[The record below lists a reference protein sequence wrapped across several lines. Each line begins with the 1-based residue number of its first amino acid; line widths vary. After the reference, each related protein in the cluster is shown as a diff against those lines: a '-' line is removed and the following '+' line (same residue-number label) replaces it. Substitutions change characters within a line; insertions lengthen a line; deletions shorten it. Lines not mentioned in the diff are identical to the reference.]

1 MPAVPSSS
9 AAVSAHAQA
18 DAGRRRPG
26 APPPA
31 GAAPGPAPAAG
42 EDDAGEL
49 LGRAGMVAVRVAD
62 LASPAGRGLGKDGRS
77 ALVTPGAGR
86 IATGDLVVFCK
97 PVAVARAVV
106 RRDGRVQAAGHPADH
121 ARLGLAEERLDA
133 LTGTPGVIDEIAATV
148 TLKGKVKGKAQ
159 RAMTPAL
166 AIRFTLLMT
175 LLASDADYAEVMAA
189 LVGDLALVPWQR
201 RYQLP
206 TATVA
211 STWREAI
218 GPQPLQELRDRLLA
232 GIDAEHREHDW
243 RAVTV
248 GDLDVFSIDGSLTR
262 VPDTPANR
270 QAFGSAGTADDSSP
284 YPQLRE
290 LRCSHASTRAALA
303 VVSGPSG
310 AAAGGGRDKGEA
322 EQVLLDKAL
331 TDYPQVFTAAR
342 IWIMDRNFPGA
353 PRIKRML
360 ATGTHVLI
368 RVKDGITLN
377 RAGDFL
383 PDGSYLASICGGGV
397 TLTVRVIE
405 YTISVA
411 GADAPELFALIT
423 DLAGHAAYPAQVL
436 AAAYHWRWIGSETC
450 LKEAKSAINGAGPST
465 GPMLRSQSP
474 ALVAQEHAAWIIAT
488 ELARAAARAAA
499 GIAVPACKGKRAGQ
513 VVHPREISFTTARRA
528 VITSVRSGAATAS
541 LPPALTQASRDAIL
555 AGLARRRV
563 VIDRSRHRDRKT
575 KARPGF
581 PPGGP
586 RLDTTTATAQISVF
600 GPLAA

>member
-1 MPAVPSSS
+1 MLFYPARWPDVTTSGAED
-9 AAVSAHAQA
+9 AAALSLPGQA
-18 DAGRRRPG
+18 G
-26 APPPA
+26 
-31 GAAPGPAPAAG
+31 
-42 EDDAGEL
+42 L
-49 LGRAGMVAVRVAD
+49 VAVRAAD
-62 LASPAGRGLGKDGRS
+62 LASPAGPGLGMDGRS
-77 ALVTPGAGR
+77 ALVAAGAGKIR
-86 IATGDLVVFCK
+86 TGDVVVFLK
-97 PVAVARAVV
+97 PVAVAPAVV
-106 RRDGRVQAAGHPADH
+106 RRDGRVQAGGHPADH
-121 ARLGLAEERLDA
+121 ARLGVAEGRLDA
-133 LTGTPGVIDEIAATV
+133 LAGQQDVIGQVAAGVR
-148 TLKGKVKGKAQ
+148 LGGKVKGAAR

-166 AIRFTLLMT
+166 TIRFTLLMT
-175 LLASDADYAEVMAA
+175 LMPGDADYAEVLAA
-189 LVGDLALVPWQR
+189 LLGDLALVPWQR
-201 RYQLP
+201 PYQVP

-211 STWREAI
+211 STWRDAV
-218 GPQPLQELRDRLLA
+218 GPGPLQELRDRVLA
-232 GIDAEHREHDW
+232 GIDAEHREHDF
-243 RAVTV
+243 RAVLV
-248 GDLDVFSIDGSLTR
+248 GDLDACSIDGSLTR

-270 QAFGSAGTADDSSP
+270 RAFGSAGTADDSSP

-290 LRCSHASTRAALA
+290 LRCSDASTRAALA
-303 VVSGPSG
+303 VTSGPSG

-331 TDYPQVFTAAR
+331 TDYPQVFTAGR

-353 PRIKRML
+353 PRIARML

-368 RVKDGITLN
+368 RVKDGITLH
-377 RAGDFL
+377 RAGSFL
-383 PDGSYLASICGGGV
+383 PDGSYLASISGGGV

-411 GADAPELFALIT
+411 GQDAPELFALIT
-423 DLAGHAAYPAQVL
+423 DLLDAAAYPAQVL

-450 LKEAKSAINGAGPST
+450 LKEAKSAISGAGPST

-474 ALVAQEHAAWIIAT
+474 ALIAQEHAAWITAV

-499 GIAVPACKGKRAGQ
+499 GIAVPAGKGKRAGQ
-513 VVHPREISFTTARRA
+513 PVHPREISFTAARRA

-541 LPPALTQASRDAIL
+541 LPPVLAEASRDAIL

-563 VIDRSRHRDRKT
+563 DTDRSRHRDRKT

-586 RLDTTTATAQISVF
+586 HLPTRTAPAQISVC